1 MEATQFGAGKIALV
15 VDDQRDFC
23 LMLAALLE
31 SFGFGVVCAS
41 DGHDA
46 LEKLRHKKVD
56 VILTD
61 LFMPDMDGIELI
73 SKVHQAGDPAPV
85 IAFTGDP
92 HYAAHSVGSAAAAL
106 GARAVL
112 MKPFSRDQLASAIG
126 FVCSPSKAQA
136 ITQS

>member
-1 MEATQFGAGKIALV
+1 MEGTQFGSGKTALV
-15 VDDQRDFC
+15 VDDQPDFC

-31 SFGFGVVCAS
+31 SFGFRAICAN
-41 DGHDA
+41 DGHQAVARLDQGG
-46 LEKLRHKKVD
+46 VD
-56 VILTD
+56 IILTD

-73 SKVHQAGDPAPV
+73 RKVHECGDPAPV

-92 HYAAHSVGSAAAAL
+92 HYAAHSVGAAAASL

-126 FVCSPSKAQA
+126 FCSTTKAPA
-136 ITQS
+136 SAPT

>member
-1 MEATQFGAGKIALV
+1 MEGTQFGSGKTALV
-15 VDDQRDFC
+15 VDDQNDVC

-31 SFGFGVVCAS
+31 SFGFEVVCAN
-41 DGHDA
+41 DGHQA
-46 LEKLRHKKVD
+46 IEKLAHRKVD

-73 SKVHQAGDPAPV
+73 SKIHQSGDVAPV

-106 GARAVL
+106 GAKAVL

-126 FVCSPSKAQA
+126 FVCSGKTQA
-136 ITQS
+136 AAST

>member
-1 MEATQFGAGKIALV
+1 MEGTLFGVGKTALV
-15 VDDQRDFC
+15 VDDRHDFC

-31 SFGFGVVCAS
+31 TFGFTVICAN
-41 DGHDA
+41 DGYQA
-46 LEKLRHKKVD
+46 IAKLEESSVD

-73 SKVHQAGDPAPV
+73 TKVHQSGNPAPI

-92 HYAAHSVGSAAAAL
+92 HYASHSVGSAAAAL
-106 GARAVL
+106 GAKAVL

-126 FVCSPSKAQA
+126 FACSAKIPA
-136 ITQS
+136 